1 MITLQH
7 LLIVEALAEEGSLTK
22 AGERLYLTQSNL
34 SHQIRDLE
42 DKLGIALFERKN
54 RKLNPTAAGARLI
67 AGAGQI
73 LPLWR
78 QLSDDLAYI
87 AQGRLQTIRVST
99 ECYTC
104 YHWLPTLLKQ
114 YRDVCGTTEI
124 KIIGESTRSPF
135 ESLRQNLID
144 VGIVSEKTES
154 GLHYAPL
161 FQDELV
167 FVASREHPLAAK
179 RMLDAAEVLHEKWL
193 IYEMDDKDS
202 TLLNTYR
209 DLGLPRPA
217 SISKFPLTEVIIAL
231 ISAEMGVGLMPNW
244 VLEPHLE
251 NKPLV
256 AIPIREIST
265 PRTWYAACLP
275 NRKAA
280 LEEFLTFLQRSF
292 D

>member
-1 MITLQH
+1 MVTLQH

-54 RKLNPTAAGARLI
+54 RKLNPTAAGARLV

-78 QLSDDLAYI
+78 QLSDDLKYI
-87 AQGRLQTIRVST
+87 AQGRLQTIRIST

-104 YHWLPTLLKQ
+104 YHWLPALLKQ
-114 YRDVCGTTEI
+114 YREACSTTEI
-124 KIIGESTRSPF
+124 KVVGESTRTPF
-135 ESLRQNLID
+135 ESLRHNLID
-144 VGIVSEKTES
+144 VGIVSDQTES
-154 GLHYAPL
+154 GLHYLPL

-167 FVASREHPLAAK
+167 FVANEEHPLAC
-179 RMLDAAEVLHEKWL
+179 RTTLSAAELLHEKWL

-209 DLGLPRPA
+209 NLGLPRPA
-217 SISKFPLTEVIIAL
+217 SVSKFQLTEVIVAL
-231 ISAEMGVGLMPNW
+231 ISAEMGVGLMPRW
-244 VLEPHLE
+244 VVEPHLV

-256 AIPIREIST
+256 AIPIREISL

-275 NRKAA
+275 NRKAG